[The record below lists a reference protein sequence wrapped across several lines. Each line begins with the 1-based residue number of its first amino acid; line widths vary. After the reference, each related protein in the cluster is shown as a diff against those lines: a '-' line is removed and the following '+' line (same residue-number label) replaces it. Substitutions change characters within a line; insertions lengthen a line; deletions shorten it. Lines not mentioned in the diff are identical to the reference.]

1 MYSLLSALTG
11 FSSSKDE
18 LVWRLWILNLSLCLI
33 SVPDL
38 YHLKATF
45 GASSTSQSNLA
56 ALPTF
61 ISRGLIFC
69 LNTGGTVV
77 RKKKKKD
84 LVNEQN
90 ENEMSEV
97 VRMKGGMYNNGWR
110 ESRFC
115 SREDN

>member
-18 LVWRLWILNLSLCLI
+18 LVWRLRILNLSLCLI
-33 SVPDL
+33 SFPDL

-45 GASSTSQSNLA
+45 GASSTSHSNLA

-77 RKKKKKD
+77 HKKKTD
-84 LVNEQN
+84 LVNEPN

-110 ESRFC
+110 EFRFC